1 MRKTLS
7 LLFTL
12 CVCLLL
18 CVSCAG
24 KSTAPANPDQ
34 NPGVSTGTDLSA
46 GLKPDLDL
54 SKMSSTVVYA
64 EINNILEDP
73 GKYLGKVIRLR
84 GLYSYYR
91 EPSTSVSYYACV
103 VPDAT
108 ACCMQGM
115 EFVPAAEPQDPDHF
129 LEDSADITVTGRLE
143 IYQEENISYLHL
155 VEAEV
160 EQNS

>member
-1 MRKTLS
+1 MKRTLFI
-7 LLFTL
+7 LFTL

-24 KSTAPANPDQ
+24 QSTAPADPNP
-34 NPGVSTGTDLSA
+34 NPNLSTNLT
-46 GLKPDLDL
+46 PDLDL

-64 EINNILEDP
+64 EINNIQYDP
-73 GKYLGKVIRLR
+73 TQYLGKVIRLR
-84 GLYSYYR
+84 GLYAFHR
-91 EPSTSVSYYACV
+91 EPSTDMVYYACV

-115 EFVPAAEPQDPDHF
+115 EFVPAAEPQDPDRF

-143 IYQEENISYLHL
+143 IYVEENTSYLHL
-155 VEAEV
+155 VDAQV
-160 EQNS
+160 ELNS